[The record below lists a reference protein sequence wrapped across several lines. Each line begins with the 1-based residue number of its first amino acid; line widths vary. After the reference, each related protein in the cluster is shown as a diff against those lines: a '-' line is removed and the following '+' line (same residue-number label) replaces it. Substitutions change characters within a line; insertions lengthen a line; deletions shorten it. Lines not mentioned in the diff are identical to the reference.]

1 MNRGMPIASPTHL
14 MTRGLSPL
22 LQEVPAPPQV
32 LASSEEILSPQGLG
46 WTLASPTR
54 CITLLGRVSVAQ
66 VNPLPC

>member
-22 LQEVPAPPQV
+22 LQEVPAPTQV

-46 WTLASPTR
+46 
-54 CITLLGRVSVAQ
+54 
-66 VNPLPC
+66 